1 MTFSCLISCYKND
14 KPEQLREAL
23 ASLNKQTV
31 KANEIVFVEDGILSK
46 GLYLVLEEFEDELP
60 LKRINIEVNKGLG
73 NALNIGL
80 KSCSNNLVFRMDTDD
95 ICHPQRF
102 EKQIQYLKQ
111 HPDIDILGTWAKD
124 IDDDGNIIGE
134 RTFPTS
140 HKDLLKIMWTCPVAH
155 PTILFK
161 RDAILEIGSYRG
173 DLKRRQD
180 YELWFRAASKGLI
193 FGNVP
198 EYLLYYRFTPNF
210 YKKNNFKVSWQETKM
225 GIGGLRKLKVRNP
238 LPYLAMFYPLVRSLL
253 PYFIAKRL
261 QKLAGK
267 IDPRKQSSQES
278 F

>member
-1 MTFSCLISCYKND
+1 MQFSCLISTFVKDCPK
-14 KPEQLREAL
+14 QLEEAL
-23 ASLNKQTV
+23 ESLIKQTLP
-31 KANEIVFVEDGILSK
+31 ATEIIFVEDGKLSIE
-46 GLYLVLEEFEDELP
+46 LNLVLEKYQVLLPIKRIP
-60 LKRINIEVNKGLG
+60 LKENKGLG

-80 KSCSNNLVFRMDTDD
+80 KECSNNLVFRMDTDD

-102 EKQIQYLKQ
+102 EKQIQYLEL

-124 IDDDGNIIGE
+124 IDDEGNIIGE

-140 HKDLLKIMWTCPVAH
+140 HKDLLNIMWTCPVAH

-161 RDAILEIGSYRG
+161 RDAILEVGSYKG

-225 GIGGLRKLKVRNP
+225 GINGLRKLKVRRP
-238 LPYLAMFYPLVRSLL
+238 LPYLAMFYPIVRSLL
-253 PYFIAKRL
+253 PYSLAKHL
-261 QKLAGK
+261 QELAGK
-267 IDPRKQSSQES
+267 LDPRKTKT
-278 F
+278 